1 MSGAAVAPARLTA
14 LVCCIAGVVS
24 CSRGEAAKTYV
35 ARADTLLAQQKYAE
49 VIQQSQ
55 HALDAKHDD
64 AHATA
69 LLGRAHLELGQFGQ
83 AYQDLLE
90 ARRLEPGDSAVRLDL
105 ARLYM
110 VESRLVEAREQ
121 AATVVRNDSAN
132 LAAWILLGS
141 TARSPGQID
150 VAIRNLART
159 QRTAADSV
167 RAQVALASLSLR
179 KRDTASA
186 TRQLRAALARDPKS
200 AEAHAGLAA
209 FLASTDQSAPAEREQ
224 AIVAALAPPRS
235 PQRLELAS
243 FLASLGFRAEA
254 KRWLADV
261 PLDDSASAVTAAR
274 RLLTELQLADGDSDA
289 AHSIAELMQ
298 RHADDAELLVQ
309 RGRLEL
315 AANDLGAAVK
325 DLRHATQVAPKLA
338 AAHYY
343 LAAAELAELDSARE
357 STGARSAVSRARGEL
372 QTALTLAPDYP
383 EALFKL
389 TDLKIRTGDGR
400 GAISDLD
407 GFVSDNP
414 GSIRGHEL
422 LAAALAASGRTAEAT
437 ETFHRLIDVD
447 PERAE
452 SHYELGVSLQ
462 SSDKT
467 AEAIREFEAALALS
481 PAYADPMTQLVLLD
495 LAAGKPAVALER
507 VNQQIAR
514 APQSGPLY
522 DLLGL
527 VQAARNDVA
536 AAEAAYRRA
545 VQLQPS
551 LVDAHV
557 RLAELYDA
565 TGRFDPAI
573 AEADTAR
580 RLDGRNLR
588 ALMALGVG
596 HQQRGDTALA
606 REAYETAL
614 GLNPRFAGAAN
625 NLAYLLSEQ
634 PGQEDKALKF
644 ASQARQSA
652 PNDPHVA
659 DTYGWILYKRGDYAH
674 AITILRSAAS
684 KLPDSPAVLYH
695 LGMTAQKLGDSG
707 TARAALTK
715 AVAASTDFEG
725 KDEARRTLAQL
736 K

>member
-1 MSGAAVAPARLTA
+1 
-14 LVCCIAGVVS
+14 LV
-24 CSRGEAAKTYV
+24 
-35 ARADTLLAQQKYAE
+35 
-49 VIQQSQ
+49 
-55 HALDAKHDD
+55 
-64 AHATA
+64 
-69 LLGRAHLELGQFGQ
+69 
-83 AYQDLLE
+83 
-90 ARRLEPGDSAVRLDL
+90 
-105 ARLYM
+105 
-110 VESRLVEAREQ
+110 
-121 AATVVRNDSAN
+121 
-132 LAAWILLGS
+132 
-141 TARSPGQID
+141 
-150 VAIRNLART
+150 
-159 QRTAADSV
+159 
-167 RAQVALASLSLR
+167 
-179 KRDTASA
+179 
-186 TRQLRAALARDPKS
+186 
-200 AEAHAGLAA
+200 
-209 FLASTDQSAPAEREQ
+209 
-224 AIVAALAPPRS
+224 PPRS
-235 PQRLELAS
+235 SRRLELAN
-243 FLASLGFRAEA
+243 FLVSLGYRAEA
-254 KRWLADV
+254 KHWLADV
-261 PLDDSASAVTAAR
+261 PLDDSTGAATAAR
-274 RLLTELQLADGDSDA
+274 RLLTELQLADADSDA
-289 AHSIAELMQ
+289 ARSVAELMQ
-298 RHADDAELLVQ
+298 RHANDAELLVQ

-315 AANDLGAAVK
+315 AANDAGAAVR
-325 DLRHATQVAPKLA
+325 DLRQATQVAPKLA

-343 LAAAELAELDSARE
+343 LASAELAELDSARNSSGE
-357 STGARSAVSRARGEL
+357 TSTLGRARTEL
-372 QTALTLAPDYP
+372 QTALSLAPDYP

-389 TDLKIRTGDGR
+389 TDLKIRTGEGR
-400 GAISDLD
+400 AAISDLD
-407 GFVSDNP
+407 AFVSANP
-414 GSIRGHEL
+414 GSIRGREL

-437 ETFHRLIDVD
+437 ETFHRLIDID

-462 SSDKT
+462 STGKT
-467 AEAIREFEAALALS
+467 AEAIREFEAGLALA
-481 PAYADPMTQLVLLD
+481 PDYADPMTQLVLLD
-495 LAAGKPAVALER
+495 LAAGKPASALER

-573 AEADTAR
+573 AEADAAR
-580 RLDGRNLR
+580 RLDGRNVR

-614 GLNPRFAGAAN
+614 GLNPRYAGAAN

-634 PGQEDKALKF
+634 PGQEDKAFAF

-659 DTYGWILYKRGDYAH
+659 DTFGWILYKRGDYAR
-674 AITILRSAAS
+674 AITVLRSAAS

-695 LGMTAQKLGDSG
+695 LGMTAQKLGDNG

-725 KDEARRTLAQL
+725 KEEARRTLAQL